1 MTRRPGLPLYY
12 SRHCGNIN
20 KMRVHDLENE
30 KKQCQIDD
38 IIDSVQA
45 INFYPDTLEQ
55 AHKEGY
61 NNLCILYR
69 GKEKIKIA

>member
-55 AHKEGY
+55 ARGEGY
-61 NNLCILYR
+61 NNCAYCIGGR
-69 GKEKIKIA
+69 RK